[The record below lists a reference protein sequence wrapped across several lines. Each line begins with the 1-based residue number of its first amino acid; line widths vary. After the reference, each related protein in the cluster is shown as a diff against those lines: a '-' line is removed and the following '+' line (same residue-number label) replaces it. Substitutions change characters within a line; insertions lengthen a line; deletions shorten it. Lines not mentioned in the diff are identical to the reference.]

1 MKLKKNHKS
10 YIYVYMLHRFIIFF
24 DHLEKEKGN
33 SFIKVYM
40 YNVIRNNIEMNE

>member
-10 YIYVYMLHRFIIFF
+10 YVYMLHRFIIFF

-40 YNVIRNNIEMNE
+40 YNVIRNNSEMNE